1 MTTLI
6 KKHKPTSPGQ
16 RGKVSVIH
24 THLYKG
30 RPMSRLIDSDHKS
43 QYGRNNNGRITTRHK
58 SGPLGKKKL
67 YRIVDFKRM
76 KDGVAAKVSRI
87 EYCPFRTAHLALLSY
102 SDGDWSY
109 ILAPNGT
116 MPGDS
121 IMSGESAPIEK
132 GNCMPISAIPQGT
145 LIHAIEMKPGKGAQ
159 MARSAGTSAT
169 LVAKDGAYA
178 VLRLRSGEVRK
189 VLLACRATL
198 GEVSNPKHNLIKRG
212 KAGVSRHMGIRP
224 TVRGVAMNP
233 IDHPH
238 GGGEGRTSGGR
249 HPCSPTGLQTKGK
262 KTRSCKRTDNMI
274 VKRRGKNKRR

>member
-24 THLYKG
+24 THLHRG
-30 RPMSRLIDSDHKS
+30 RPMACLVDKAHRSSF
-43 QYGRNNNGRITTRHK
+43 GRNNSGRITTRHK
-58 SGPLGKKKL
+58 SGPLGNRRL
-67 YRIVDFKRM
+67 YRTVDFKRR
-76 KDGVAAKVSRI
+76 KDGVPAKVARI

-102 SDGDWSY
+102 TDGAWAY
-109 ILAPNGT
+109 ILAPNGI
-116 MPGDS
+116 MPGDM
-121 IMSGESAPIEK
+121 IMSGDSASFER
-132 GNCMPISAIPQGT
+132 GNAMSLGSVPQGST
-145 LIHAIEMKPGKGAQ
+145 VHAVEMKPGKGAQ
-159 MARSAGTSAT
+159 IARSAGTSVT

-189 VLLACRATL
+189 VLLTCRATL

-212 KAGVSRHMGIRP
+212 KAGASRHQGIRP

-262 KTRSCKRTDNMI
+262 KTRSCKRTDHLI
-274 VKRRGKNKRR
+274 VKRRSKKKQR

>member
-30 RPMSRLIDSDHKS
+30 RPLAKLIDTDHKS
-43 QYGRNNNGRITTRHK
+43 NFGRNNGGRITTRHK
-58 SGPLGKKKL
+58 SGPLGKRKL
-67 YRIVDFKRM
+67 YRMVDFKRT
-76 KDGVAAKVSRI
+76 KDGVPAKVSRI

-102 SDGDWSY
+102 VDGDWGY
-109 ILAPNGT
+109 ILAPHGT

-121 IMSGESAPIEK
+121 VMSGESAPIER
-132 GNCMPISAIPQGT
+132 GNSMPLSAIPQGSS
-145 LIHAIEMKPGKGAQ
+145 IHAIEMKPGKGAQ
-159 MARSAGTSAT
+159 IARSAGTSAT
-169 LVAKDGAYA
+169 LVAKDGGYA
-178 VLRLRSGEVRK
+178 VLRLRSGEIRK
-189 VLLACRATL
+189 VLLGCRATL

-249 HPCSPTGLQTKGK
+249 HPCSPSGLQTKGK

-274 VKRRGKNKRR
+274 VRRRSKSKRR